1 MAIELWIRSYGPN
14 GFLHN
19 HQFAQLVL
27 PLQGTLDIEL
37 EGRGALLDHTRA
49 AYVAPGVRH
58 DQISAEP
65 NRFLI
70 VDIPAHLDELPR
82 FPRISAAAARLVQRM
97 ARTGAALWTPLLVDA
112 LQDEPN
118 HSWTV
123 GEMAERVGLSP
134 SRLHTVFRQEL
145 DTTPHAWL
153 AERRLEDVQNWLKH
167 TDLSIADI
175 ALQAGFADQS
185 ALTKALRKATGQT
198 PSALRAK
205 Q

>member
-1 MAIELWIRSYGPN
+1 MAVELWIRSYGPN

-37 EGRGALLDHTRA
+37 EGRGALLDQTRA

-58 DQISAEP
+58 DQISGEP

-70 VDIPAHLDELPR
+70 VDIPAHLDELPL
-82 FPRISAAAARLVQRM
+82 FPRISTGAARLIQRM

-112 LQDEPN
+112 LQEEPR

-123 GEMAERVGLSP
+123 SQMAERVGLSP
-134 SRLHTVFRQEL
+134 SRLHTIFRQEL
-145 DTTPHAWL
+145 ETTPHAWL
-153 AERRLEDVQNWLKH
+153 AERRLEDVQRWL
-167 TDLSIADI
+167 TDTDRSIADI
-175 ALQAGFADQS
+175 ALQAGFSDQS
-185 ALTKALRKATGQT
+185 ALTKALRKATGKT
-198 PSALRAK
+198 PATFRQK